1 MPPLGVRLLIGQLV
15 QGMLPQKRVL
25 DLAPILAKDNLE
37 RETEQLTDIIEKSMH
52 W

>member
-1 MPPLGVRLLIGQLV
+1 MRYECSDRYQLV
-15 QGMLPQKRVL
+15 EGMLPQKRVL

-37 RETEQLTDIIEKSMH
+37 QEKEQLTGIIEASMN